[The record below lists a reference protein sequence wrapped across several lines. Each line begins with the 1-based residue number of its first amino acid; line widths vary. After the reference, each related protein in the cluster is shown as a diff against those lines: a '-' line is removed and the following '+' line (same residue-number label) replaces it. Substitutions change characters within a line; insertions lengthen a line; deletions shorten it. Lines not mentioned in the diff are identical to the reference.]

1 MSFLV
6 GILTFLL
13 IVVCLGLVLL
23 VLVQI
28 PKKDAGA
35 GFAFGGG
42 AADAL
47 FGAGAGSA
55 LTKITKW
62 ATVVFVVLTVLLGTL
77 EVKLNT
83 GNTSAFEQGVEQ
95 QQSQQA
101 TPQITTPPSGTPP
114 ASTPAASQ
122 SALPLMSATNV
133 PAPAPPMTL
142 TNGK

>member
-6 GILTFLL
+6 GLLTFLL
-13 IVVCLGLVLL
+13 ILVCLGLVLL

-35 GFAFGGG
+35 GLAFGGG

-47 FGAGAGSA
+47 FGAGAGNA

-62 ATVVFVVLTVLLGTL
+62 ATVVFIVLTVLLGAL

-83 GNTSAFEQGVEQ
+83 GNTSVFEQGVEQ
-95 QQSQQA
+95 QQSQQS
-101 TPQITTPPSGTPP
+101 TPQITTPP
-114 ASTPAASQ
+114 ASAPSATTPAPQ
-122 SALPLMSATNV
+122 SPAMPLLSSTN
-133 PAPAPPMTL
+133 APMPVTT